1 MIENRSRIS
10 NIEIRNIPE
19 TKNEDIPYLVETLG
33 KTIGITD
40 IKEGD
45 IEVAHRV
52 NNRNGSKGNRPIV
65 VHLSSRFPR
74 NKWIQAFKQ
83 HKRDFGNLTAKK
95 LNGNLPDVILYMHEH
110 LTVKKK
116 ILLKEVKN
124 FASQKEIKFVW
135 IKDGMILVKKNEN
148 EKKGN
153 KNKLP

>member
-1 MIENRSRIS
+1 M
-10 NIEIRNIPE
+10 
-19 TKNEDIPYLVETLG
+19 ETLG